1 MREENE
7 HHLWRVHL
15 FSWPTLSHRQ
25 TDTFFFCLG
34 VEWRRRRRRA
44 RNYVVAFVL
53 LDECAVLC
61 CRLLNVNVLQLAIC
75 IAGPGRASGSRLSG
89 HLGGGRRGVL
99 FECIT
104 WWVSRTTQYV
114 RTVTYSLFGSPLCP
128 FLVPKEKKKW
138 ITLLGVTKTKKQ
150 ISFFL
155 VVLSRPS
162 SSCKCDLHFRVKETR
177 NKDNKSIVYWWAK
190 REGRRVP
197 YWMEAIWNL
206 WWRPHQTLPS
216 FAPIR
221 LLLSF
226 IGKQIRTK
234 YHFSLL

>member
-128 FLVPKEKKKW
+128 FLVPKEKKKVDN
-138 ITLLGVTKTKKQ
+138 TFGGNKNKKTNFFLFRCLVA
-150 ISFFL
+150 SFFFL
-155 VVLSRPS
+155 
-162 SSCKCDLHFRVKETR
+162 
-177 NKDNKSIVYWWAK
+177 
-190 REGRRVP
+190 
-197 YWMEAIWNL
+197 
-206 WWRPHQTLPS
+206 
-216 FAPIR
+216 
-221 LLLSF
+221 
-226 IGKQIRTK
+226 
-234 YHFSLL
+234 